1 MARHTCAA
9 AAQATSLMRVVG
21 GTGKHTVFI
30 EGLATKLELALQN
43 KMDCRMTKGL

>member
-9 AAQATSLMRVVG
+9 AAQATSLMRVAR
-21 GTGKHTVFI
+21 GKHTVFI

-43 KMDCRMTKGL
+43 KMDCGLTKGL